1 MASDTSHLVFISRI
15 NQGYFLVDIIL
26 KYEHFQIYSSKYF
39 KYCSLGVSHL
49 LSFYLFLCIIM
60 QLWNASFLKE
70 FLVMMLNIY
79 LGCTDTSFGVSYPC
93 RTCVLMISCYNFFLN
108 CLCGLIV
115 PVLIP
120 MSLHPRYLYSLREL
134 THPCRIDLFVISL
147 SVG

>member
-39 KYCSLGVSHL
+39 KYCSLGVLHL

-60 QLWNASFLKE
+60 QLWNASFLKK

-79 LGCTDTSFGVSYPC
+79 LGCMDTSFGVLYPC
-93 RTCVLMISCYNFFLN
+93 HTCVVTISCYNFFLN
-108 CLCGLIV
+108 CLCRLIV
-115 PVLIP
+115 PVLVP
-120 MSLHPRYLYSLREL
+120 VSLHPRALWAPGLL
-134 THPCRIDLFVISL
+134 TGMCIYVSH
-147 SVG
+147 VGQNL